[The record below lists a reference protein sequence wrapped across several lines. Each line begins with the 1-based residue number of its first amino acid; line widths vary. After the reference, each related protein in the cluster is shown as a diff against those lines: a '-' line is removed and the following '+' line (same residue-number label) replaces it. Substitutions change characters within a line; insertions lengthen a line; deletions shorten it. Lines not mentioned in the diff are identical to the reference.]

1 MWTSQSSSR
10 PRRGGT
16 LVNVLVVCGLAVGLT
31 AVGLWAVS
39 SRGTESVNLVGA
51 GLAQAERGDFEV
63 LTTATGELEAKN
75 QIEIRSRL
83 ESSTQIA
90 EIIPE
95 GTRVVPGDLLVRLN
109 SDQIKNQL
117 DQAELEFE
125 NVRLR
130 LQSAEHARDIQINE
144 NEQRRRQAQLKI
156 ELAELERLK
165 WLEGDAKTMRQ
176 ELALSLSRSGLE
188 VDRLAEKLLRSYGLL
203 ERGFLSKDEF
213 ERDHVAY
220 IEAQSAWI
228 TAQLDTEVFEN
239 YDFRKQDK
247 KFESDLQEAQAD
259 LRQVELNNRIQ
270 LESKEA
276 EVTTQKRLLSMA
288 EEKVA
293 KFRGLL
299 ANTRMVAPSAG
310 LVVHASSMS
319 RNNWGGNDSP
329 MAIGRNVSPNEL
341 MMVLPDTSEMVAAV
355 RVPEA
360 MVDRIRKGQA
370 ARVRVYAA
378 GESLFEGV
386 VDGIGVLA
394 EQSNWRDPNNKEYTV
409 RIALV
414 GAPPEGLKPSMR
426 CEARLLLDKVQDAVH
441 IPVQAVFADGPVR
454 FVYVPSSGGKV
465 QRRPVALGRQ
475 SDTRAE
481 ILAGLDLGA
490 TVLTREPAAAEI
502 VTRPWDSAEL
512 ASAGYQVAPDG
523 QIIAPR
529 RGGGRPTE
537 ERGPREV
544 PGQASRPGVTGGATA
559 SRERPGS
566 GSSAPAATPEPAV
579 KAGGG
584 GGTTD
589 RTAAPR
595 PGDSR

>member
-1 MWTSQSSSR
+1 MSTNCC
-10 PRRGGT
+10 RRGGT
-16 LVNVLVVCGLAVGLT
+16 LVNIVVVSGLAVGVT
-31 AVGLWAVS
+31 AVVLWDLS
-39 SRGTESVNLVGA
+39 SRGKESVNVMGA
-51 GLAQAERGDFEV
+51 GLAQAERGDFEI

-90 EIIPE
+90 EIVPE

-117 DQAELEFE
+117 DQAELEYE

-144 NEQRRRQAQLKI
+144 NEQKRRQAQLKI

-176 ELALSLSRSGLE
+176 ELSLSLSKSGLE
-188 VDRLAEKLLRSYGLL
+188 VDRLAEKLQRSYGLL

-228 TAQLDTEVFEN
+228 TAQLETEVFEN

-247 KFESDLQEAQAD
+247 KFESDLQEATAD

-288 EEKVA
+288 EEKVT

-414 GAPPEGLKPSMR
+414 GGPPEGLKPSMR
-426 CEARLLLDKVQDAVH
+426 CEARLLLDKVQDSVH

-454 FVYVPSSGGKV
+454 FVYVPASGGKV

-481 ILAGLDLGA
+481 ILAGLDVGS
-490 TVLTREPAAAEI
+490 TVLTREPDASEI

-512 ASAGYQVAPDG
+512 ASAGYQVGPDG

-529 RGGGRPTE
+529 RGGTRPADDHT
-537 ERGPREV
+537 PREA
-544 PGQASRPGVTGGATA
+544 PGQASRPASRGTAASA
-559 SRERPGS
+559 SRERPAAGSSSPAGSPEAARGGS
-566 GSSAPAATPEPAV
+566 G
-579 KAGGG
+579 GGA
-584 GGTTD
+584 TD
-589 RTAAPR
+589 RAAAPR
-595 PGDSR
+595 PSDPR